1 MDQEEFKTNPT
12 DRLLLTKKGP
22 TIMKCYQC
30 CEEVELTKEY
40 LEQIKWSGYY
50 VIFSLVLVI
59 KTVKNS
65 LAYENFWHQHQTKC
79 PILIFCISISD
90 QK

>member
-50 VIFSLVLVI
+50 VILINTICFYGSLFN
-59 KTVKNS
+59 KTVDN
-65 LAYENFWHQHQTKC
+65 
-79 PILIFCISISD
+79 PIQLLQF
-90 QK
+90 